1 MHMDSRHEAAVTV
14 AMPWLHPLTNA
25 MVSSP
30 TSATM
35 ATSVPVFGG
44 NLPAAA
50 SSSSGCR
57 QKRMLRS
64 RFSKPCPSPPPS
76 ASYTSQQQQQR
87 QRQRQRQRQKDLHY
101 HGGGGGRRD
110 AQLKRFTEPSASEA
124 AMSTSKVAPQ
134 RPCRE
139 GRSSRNNG
147 GGGGGGGGV
156 AAGVFTEETAA
167 QNAVD
172 PHAQLT
178 KSSTAGCTTTANNDD
193 TEADSSSSSLL
204 PPQQQG
210 QRQQQPN
217 RLNRTRGK
225 RDSNLRAARG
235 WASTQLWEEVEQKQQ
250 QERKQR
256 RQLQSRQ
263 DRRRMAAR
271 GREGSVE
278 TGATK
283 HNAANE
289 EGEVVGNVQG
299 AAAASEMVAAIVMCK
314 PRNDCRLSSLP
325 ATGTRRVTRQSEK
338 NPTATPS
345 RRPAATEGGARSRH
359 RRRLSPAHPVA
370 SSPAVSR
377 ESSINDAV
385 GDAAADEELQP
396 SPTTSHAAH
405 GDDATAPED
414 ASRPFLHATNRQ
426 SRKQRRTLT
435 TVQQHP
441 SGLGV
446 TTVMAPVTAF
456 GVHPPPPLFIPQ
468 DPIIVAQQV
477 SHTTHAVVA
486 ESALPAL
493 PPRVMRLP
501 EFSSANGSVMD
512 PCVVAAVLPMS
523 AGSAA
528 HAVKPAVLHCGWVND
543 TTAAFTSGPP
553 AVDLSHPLPPQQQS
567 EEDKQ
572 LSRRGLR
579 LGAVP
584 FYPATTARLSLATT
598 LAAGTN
604 PGDTPVALLATAV
617 PSPQSLLESHSMSP
631 PSIQPDS
638 SPLGDSMANR
648 SGSRTWGLMTRQSTF
663 ATASGTTAGTPW
675 TLTVPAPSFS
685 SPPPSIG
692 RDDTDG
698 DVPCSSTPSV
708 PLKSPARGLATTAS
722 NAEPQ
727 SVTVDRPAMR
737 RRALM
742 VTNTATGARV
752 SPVAVT
758 TPSGSPTA
766 LWNGGGGSGNGPQAR
781 TSKQGSGVSS
791 LSAGAA
797 TTSPSGAGYYTGV
810 HSGTTTHCVTVQ
822 EFPQAPY
829 PAVNRTTEPH
839 QPQQHPMRSPGLLTE
854 SDLDFVQH
862 NRVAVSDVVAKDE
875 GTLVDTLFADVNMI
889 EDDESEVDGDDV
901 LSSYGGERWCM
912 QPVLSSEA
920 SCDGSPLAVSS
931 PDALT
936 PHSMNQQLQH
946 FPRSISAGARILGK
960 EAGGQV
966 FGGGYWY
973 PSSPW
978 TSADAAGRGNGS
990 GGAGIASYRVGAGD
1004 VKASGAVAWRELSTP
1019 PLRHRGFS
1027 ASCASV
1033 SSTMSLIDPKQ
1044 PQAEAAVYDTMGED
1058 NEWEM
1063 NSSAYADSLDEAQI
1077 QWIEEQLRAT
1087 ENPAG
1092 YF

>member
-1 MHMDSRHEAAVTV
+1 MHMDSRHEAAATA
-14 AMPWLHPLTNA
+14 AMPWLHPLTNT

-35 ATSVPVFGG
+35 TTSGPVFGG
-44 NLPAAA
+44 NLPVAA

-76 ASYTSQQQQQR
+76 ASYTSRQQQQQR
-87 QRQRQRQRQKDLHY
+87 QRPKDLHY
-101 HGGGGGRRD
+101 HGGGGRRD
-110 AQLKRFTEPSASEA
+110 AQLKQFTEPSAPEA

-139 GRSSRNNG
+139 GRSGRNN
-147 GGGGGGGGV
+147 GGGGGGV
-156 AAGVFTEETAA
+156 AAGVFTEESAA
-167 QNAVD
+167 QNAVG

-178 KSSTAGCTTTANNDD
+178 KSPTAGGTTTANNDD
-193 TEADSSSSSLL
+193 IEADSSSSSLL

-217 RLNRTRGK
+217 RLNRMRGK

-278 TGATK
+278 TGATR

-289 EGEVVGNVQG
+289 AGEVVGDVQG

-396 SPTTSHAAH
+396 SPTASHAAQ

-414 ASRPFLHATNRQ
+414 ASRPFLHVANRQ

-441 SGLGV
+441 SGFGV
-446 TTVMAPVTAF
+446 TTVMAPVTA
-456 GVHPPPPLFIPQ
+456 
-468 DPIIVAQQV
+468 
-477 SHTTHAVVA
+477 VVA
-486 ESALPAL
+486 ESALPAV
-493 PPRVMRLP
+493 PPRVMKLP

-543 TTAAFTSGPP
+543 IQTAFTSGPP
-553 AVDLSHPLPPQQQS
+553 AVGPSHPLPPQQQS

-598 LAAGTN
+598 LAAGTH
-604 PGDTPVALLATAV
+604 PGGTPVASLATAV
-617 PSPQSLLESHSMSP
+617 PSPQPLLESHSMSP

-638 SPLGDSMANR
+638 SPLGDSMTNR
-648 SGSRTWGLMTRQSTF
+648 SGSSTWGLMSRQSTF
-663 ATASGTTAGTPW
+663 AAASGTTAGTPW

-685 SPPPSIG
+685 SSPSSIG
-692 RDDTDG
+692 RDDTEG
-698 DVPCSSTPSV
+698 DIPCSSTPSV
-708 PLKSPARGLATTAS
+708 PPKSPARGLATTAS

-727 SVTVDRPAMR
+727 SVMVDRPAMR

-758 TPSGSPTA
+758 SPSGSPTA

-781 TSKQGSGVSS
+781 ASKQGSGASS

-797 TTSPSGAGYYTGV
+797 ATSPAGAGYYTGV

-839 QPQQHPMRSPGLLTE
+839 HPQQHPMRSPGLLTE

-912 QPVLSSEA
+912 QPVLSSDA

-931 PDALT
+931 PVALT

-946 FPRSISAGARILGK
+946 FPRSFSAGARILGK

-978 TSADAAGRGNGS
+978 ASADAAGRGSGS

-1044 PQAEAAVYDTMGED
+1044 PQAEGAVYDTMGED